1 MQPFLCVIKYIY
13 VKAYAGLIVTNIRA
27 GEVIDNRHVVDSILI
42 YYAYACF
49 CYGSAIHHNSMLL
62 VILPFGYSVV
72 AGHSV
77 RSLLKNIGV
86 DAILFPDGMIKFA
99 SICAMLCRLVCES
112 LHVAV
117 AYGDRETL
125 APAVI
130 AVSRPDLVFHVAA
143 LFIGVD
149 LLGRASECPRLVGA
163 SVPVLNGDVGAV
175 CCCAARNVQCTV
187 TGRVQEDKFVIFGE
201 LQLP

>member
-1 MQPFLCVIKYIY
+1 
-13 VKAYAGLIVTNIRA
+13 
-27 GEVIDNRHVVDSILI
+27 
-42 YYAYACF
+42 
-49 CYGSAIHHNSMLL
+49 MLV
-62 VILPFGYSVV
+62 VILPFGYSIV

-77 RSLLKNIGV
+77 RSVLKDV
-86 DAILFPDGMIKFA
+86 VQILVAMFRIDRVLKFA
-99 SICAMLCRLVCES
+99 NICAMLCRLVCES

-149 LLGRASECPRLVGA
+149 LLGCALECPGLVGT
-163 SVPVLNGDVGAV
+163 SVPVLNGHVGTV
-175 CCCAARNVQCTV
+175 CCCAARNVQRTV
-187 TGRVQEDKFVIFGE
+187 AGRVQEDKFVIFVE
-201 LQLP
+201 PQLPQLVAPTVFIVPLLDIAAVGV